1 MIIHPFELYK
11 YKPILSL
18 TDLERILQIINNH
31 EIYMPSYHQLNDP
44 LESAGVYISLEVSG
58 AGYQA
63 DMGEIGSAVEGY
75 LSQYRILSFSS
86 VPNSPLM
93 WSHYA
98 NDYGGCCL
106 IFRTQDTF
114 NEVLPV
120 VYTDIQ
126 MNIGEDELVQG
137 KCDLDDAAHDS
148 FLFKKKDW
156 AYENEW
162 RLIQKKEA
170 GFLTYKQDELAGVL
184 IGHKLSEEISNQ
196 IITLCENQG
205 VPCLKT
211 KPAPSFSKIKFI
223 PCSTSDDFAGYVW
236 DEIDKAVSEDKTL
249 SEETKC
255 LYIKMNSLG

>member
-93 WSHYA
+93 WAHYA
-98 NDYGGCCL
+98 NDYSGCCL

-126 MNIGEDELVQG
+126 MHIYEYDFVMD
-137 KCDLDDAAHDS
+137 KYDIDDAAHDS

-162 RLIQKKEA
+162 RLIQKEDP
-170 GFLTYKQDELAGVL
+170 GYLTYNSDELVGVL
-184 IGHKLSEEISNQ
+184 IGHKLEKNWAEQ
-196 IITLCENQG
+196 IIQSCRSHDI
-205 VPCLKT
+205 PCLKT

-223 PCSTSDDFAGYVW
+223 PYGSNNDFKGCAWYA
-236 DEIDKAVSEDKTL
+236 IDRAVIENTTL

-255 LYIKMNSLG
+255 LYRKMNF

>member
-93 WSHYA
+93 WAHYA

-170 GFLTYKQDELAGVL
+170 GFLTYKQDE
-184 IGHKLSEEISNQ
+184 IGR
-196 IITLCENQG
+196 
-205 VPCLKT
+205 
-211 KPAPSFSKIKFI
+211 SFDW
-223 PCSTSDDFAGYVW
+223 T
-236 DEIDKAVSEDKTL
+236 
-249 SEETKC
+249 
-255 LYIKMNSLG
+255 

>member
-18 TDLERILQIINNH
+18 TDLERILQIINNY
-31 EIYMPSYHQLNDP
+31 EIYVPSYHQLNDP
-44 LESAGVYISLEVSG
+44 LESAGVYISLAVAG

-63 DMGEIGSAVEGY
+63 AMGEIGSAVEGY

-93 WSHYA
+93 WAHYA

-162 RLIQKKEA
+162 RLIQKEKA
-170 GFLTYKQDELAGVL
+170 GLLTYKQDELAGVL
-184 IGHKLSEEISNQ
+184 IGHKLSEKMSNQ
-196 IITLCENQG
+196 IITSCENQG
-205 VPCLKT
+205 IPCLKT

-223 PCSTSDDFAGYVW
+223 PCRADDDFAGYTW
-236 DEIDKAVSEDKTL
+236 DQIDQTVSEDKTL
-249 SEETKC
+249 SEETKR
-255 LYIKMNSLG
+255 L